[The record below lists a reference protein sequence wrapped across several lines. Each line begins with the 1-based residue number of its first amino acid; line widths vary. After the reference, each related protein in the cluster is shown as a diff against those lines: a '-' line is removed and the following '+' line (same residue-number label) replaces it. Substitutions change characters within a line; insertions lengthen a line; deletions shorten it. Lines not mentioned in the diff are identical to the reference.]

1 MKTILLAEDDK
12 KIAMALTVRLKS
24 LGFSVVTAHDVPNA
38 LIMARK
44 HDPDLALVDIGLPG
58 GDGFRVADCLRTQ
71 VCARSVP
78 IIFITA
84 SKKDGLRELAA
95 KHGASGFLEKPFK
108 ASDLV
113 AKIDSAL
120 LKVNSWQQPQAS

>member
-1 MKTILLAEDDK
+1 AEDDK

-24 LGFSVVTAHDVPNA
+24 LGFSVVTAHDVPTA
-38 LIMARK
+38 LIVARK

-71 VCARSVP
+71 VCARDVP

-84 SKKDGLRELAA
+84 RNTEALRQLATT
-95 KHGASGFLEKPFK
+95 HGASGLLEKPFK

-120 LKVNSWQQPQAS
+120 LKMNRWQEPRV